1 MHCFLY
7 KKSIIK
13 LGCEK
18 MSFEDLIKV
27 KSIKNKQELES
38 LINQYLDLINT
49 KRSTNDTVDDV

>member
-1 MHCFLY
+1 
-7 KKSIIK
+7 
-13 LGCEK
+13 

>member
-27 KSIKNKQELES
+27 KPIKNKQEL
-38 LINQYLDLINT
+38 
-49 KRSTNDTVDDV
+49 

>member
-1 MHCFLY
+1 
-7 KKSIIK
+7 
-13 LGCEK
+13 

-27 KSIKNKQELES
+27 KPIKNKQELES

>member
-27 KSIKNKQELES
+27 KPIKNKQELES